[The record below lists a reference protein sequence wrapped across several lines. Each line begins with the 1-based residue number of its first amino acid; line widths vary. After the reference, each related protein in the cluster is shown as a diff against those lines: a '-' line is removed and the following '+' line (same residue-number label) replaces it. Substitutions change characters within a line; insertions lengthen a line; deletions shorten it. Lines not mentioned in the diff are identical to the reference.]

1 MLANPPA
8 PPVVSLYSRRSDELS
23 KTAPAGRIGGA
34 GEPTRGATASA
45 TERAS
50 PMPVASPGG
59 FMGSTAPAGSL
70 PKLPAYYE
78 YLAPS
83 RWKDGKL
90 SKDQVKATADRLFND
105 SLQRNARKHERAN
118 RPLPRSRFC
127 GKTSTKDERDA
138 RFDYLAEEAEAWV
151 AKKGEGCEPP
161 PLPTT
166 GKVMFCVDPV
176 SGILV
181 PDGMEPAPAFG
192 PKKYTAVCI
201 KQYATPKATRL
212 AKKIE
217 RFDEYMPDLT
227 DEERKILGLPEY
239 GVESECPD
247 EAAIVEM
254 AAAEEKREA
263 DKANKKK
270 ALLRKQQ
277 KFFREKNAEFKAGR
291 EKSTAEL
298 DDAMRAKLAKLVED
312 AKVLEHAQKAKREV
326 SVAKFKEEQAAL
338 TKKMKAAK
346 IETDRRIEEA
356 RKQREAELKKGDQ
369 VRAELGAERIKEKK
383 ADLKKMR
390 EKAAARKAEFEAMMN
405 AADGAGSALAQE
417 INAFRKLAAEE
428 KKKADAK
435 NTAERKKKRLEIIA
449 MNKKYEAKMAE
460 TFKRQDEE
468 MKKRVAEFKAHAEAD
483 AKVQAAHAE
492 KTMKSLQKALSG
504 EHVKAFKEDI
514 LSKRRGEGVDV
525 GEEDGGAAGDDNV
538 EA

>member
-59 FMGSTAPAGSL
+59 FMGATAPAGSL

>member
-59 FMGSTAPAGSL
+59 FMGATAPAGSL

-138 RFDYLAEEAEAWV
+138 RFDYLAEDAEAWV

-247 EAAIVEM
+247 EAAIAEM

-390 EKAAARKAEFEAMMN
+390 EKAAARRAEFEAMMN

>member
-59 FMGSTAPAGSL
+59 FMGATAPAGSL

-449 MNKKYEAKMAE
+449 MNKKYESKMAE

>member
-59 FMGSTAPAGSL
+59 FMGATAPAGSL

-239 GVESECPD
+239 GVEPECPD
-247 EAAIVEM
+247 DAAIMEM
-254 AAAEEKREA
+254 AKAEEKREA
-263 DKANKKK
+263 DKVNKKK

-468 MKKRVAEFKAHAEAD
+468 MKKRVAEFKAHAAAD

>member
-1 MLANPPA
+1 M
-8 PPVVSLYSRRSDELS
+8 
-23 KTAPAGRIGGA
+23 
-34 GEPTRGATASA
+34 
-45 TERAS
+45 
-50 PMPVASPGG
+50 
-59 FMGSTAPAGSL
+59 
-70 PKLPAYYE
+70 
-78 YLAPS
+78 
-83 RWKDGKL
+83 
-90 SKDQVKATADRLFND
+90 
-105 SLQRNARKHERAN
+105 
-118 RPLPRSRFC
+118 
-127 GKTSTKDERDA
+127 
-138 RFDYLAEEAEAWV
+138 

-212 AKKIE
+212 SKKIE

-239 GVESECPD
+239 GVEPECPD
-247 EAAIVEM
+247 EAAIMEM
-254 AAAEEKREA
+254 AEAEEKREA

-405 AADGAGSALAQE
+405 AADGAGSVVYFHSR
-417 INAFRKLAAEE
+417 IGN
-428 KKKADAK
+428 
-435 NTAERKKKRLEIIA
+435 
-449 MNKKYEAKMAE
+449 
-460 TFKRQDEE
+460 
-468 MKKRVAEFKAHAEAD
+468 
-483 AKVQAAHAE
+483 
-492 KTMKSLQKALSG
+492 
-504 EHVKAFKEDI
+504 
-514 LSKRRGEGVDV
+514 
-525 GEEDGGAAGDDNV
+525 
-538 EA
+538 

>member
-59 FMGSTAPAGSL
+59 FMGATAPAGSL

-138 RFDYLAEEAEAWV
+138 RFDYLAEDAEAWV

>member
-1 MLANPPA
+1 MRANPPA
-8 PPVVSLYSRRSDELS
+8 PPPVVSLYSRRSDELS

-34 GEPTRGATASA
+34 SEPTRA

-59 FMGSTAPAGSL
+59 FMGATAPAGSM

-138 RFDYLAEEAEAWV
+138 RFDYLAEDAEAWV

-201 KQYATPKATRL
+201 KQYATPKAIRL
-212 AKKIE
+212 SKKIE

-239 GVESECPD
+239 GVEPECPD
-247 EAAIVEM
+247 DAAIMEM
-254 AAAEEKREA
+254 AKAEEKREA

-405 AADGAGSALAQE
+405 AADGAGSVSL
-417 INAFRKLAAEE
+417 FSFS
-428 KKKADAK
+428 
-435 NTAERKKKRLEIIA
+435 
-449 MNKKYEAKMAE
+449 Y
-460 TFKRQDEE
+460 RQLD
-468 MKKRVAEFKAHAEAD
+468 
-483 AKVQAAHAE
+483 
-492 KTMKSLQKALSG
+492 
-504 EHVKAFKEDI
+504 
-514 LSKRRGEGVDV
+514 
-525 GEEDGGAAGDDNV
+525 
-538 EA
+538 

>member
-1 MLANPPA
+1 
-8 PPVVSLYSRRSDELS
+8 
-23 KTAPAGRIGGA
+23 
-34 GEPTRGATASA
+34 
-45 TERAS
+45 
-50 PMPVASPGG
+50 MPVASPGG
-59 FMGSTAPAGSL
+59 FMGATAPAGSVHDA
-70 PKLPAYYE
+70 KLPAYYE

-83 RWKDGKL
+83 RWKDGRLTKA
-90 SKDQVKATADRLFND
+90 QAKATADRLFND
-105 SLQRNARKHERAN
+105 SLERNARKHERAN

-127 GKTSTKDERDA
+127 GKSSAKEERDA
-138 RFDYLAEEAEAWV
+138 RFDFLAEDANAWV

-181 PDGMEPAPAFG
+181 PDGLEPAPAFG

-201 KQYATPKATRL
+201 KQYASPRAQRL

-239 GVESECPD
+239 GVEPEPPD
-247 EAAIVEM
+247 DAAIAEM

-270 ALLRKQQ
+270 ALLAKQR
-277 KFFREKNAEFKAGR
+277 KFFREKNAEFKASR
-291 EKSTAEL
+291 EKSMAQL
-298 DDAMRAKLAKLVED
+298 DEAMRAKLAALVED
-312 AKVLEHAQKAKREV
+312 AKALERARQTKREM
-326 SVAKFKEEQAAL
+326 SVAKFKEEQAQL
-338 TKKMKAAK
+338 TRKMKAAK
-346 IETDRRIEEA
+346 IETERRIEEA
-356 RKQREAELKKGDQ
+356 RKRREDEMKKGDA
-369 VRAELGAERIKEKK
+369 VRAELEAERIAEKK

-417 INAFRKLAAEE
+417 INHFRKLAAQRTKE
-428 KKKADAK
+428 ADAK
-435 NTAERKKKRLEIIA
+435 NAAERKKKRAEIVA

-468 MKKRVAEFKAHAEAD
+468 MKKRLAEYKAHAEKD
-483 AKVQAAHAE
+483 AKAQAAHAE
-492 KTMKSLQKALSG
+492 QTMAALKKALSG
-504 EHVKAFKEDI
+504 EHLKAPRR
-514 LSKRRGEGVDV
+514 RRGAETEAAED
-525 GEEDGGAAGDDNV
+525 GEEGHAREPDGEEETPAKAAAAEDAVAGQ
-538 EA
+538 

>member
-59 FMGSTAPAGSL
+59 FMGATAPAGSL

-239 GVESECPD
+239 GVEPECPD
-247 EAAIVEM
+247 DAAIMEM
-254 AAAEEKREA
+254 AKAEEKREA
-263 DKANKKK
+263 DKVNKKK

>member
-1 MLANPPA
+1 
-8 PPVVSLYSRRSDELS
+8 
-23 KTAPAGRIGGA
+23 
-34 GEPTRGATASA
+34 
-45 TERAS
+45 
-50 PMPVASPGG
+50 
-59 FMGSTAPAGSL
+59 
-70 PKLPAYYE
+70 
-78 YLAPS
+78 
-83 RWKDGKL
+83 
-90 SKDQVKATADRLFND
+90 
-105 SLQRNARKHERAN
+105 
-118 RPLPRSRFC
+118 
-127 GKTSTKDERDA
+127 
-138 RFDYLAEEAEAWV
+138 
-151 AKKGEGCEPP
+151 
-161 PLPTT
+161 
-166 GKVMFCVDPV
+166 MFCVDPV

-212 AKKIE
+212 SKKIE

-239 GVESECPD
+239 GVEPECPD
-247 EAAIVEM
+247 DAAIMEM

-405 AADGAGSALAQE
+405 AADGAGS
-417 INAFRKLAAEE
+417 
-428 KKKADAK
+428 
-435 NTAERKKKRLEIIA
+435 
-449 MNKKYEAKMAE
+449 
-460 TFKRQDEE
+460 
-468 MKKRVAEFKAHAEAD
+468 V
-483 AKVQAAHAE
+483 
-492 KTMKSLQKALSG
+492 SLFLFSYGQ
-504 EHVKAFKEDI
+504 FD
-514 LSKRRGEGVDV
+514 
-525 GEEDGGAAGDDNV
+525 
-538 EA
+538 

>member
-59 FMGSTAPAGSL
+59 FMGATASAGSL

-105 SLQRNARKHERAN
+105 SLKRNARKHERAN

>member
-1 MLANPPA
+1 
-8 PPVVSLYSRRSDELS
+8 
-23 KTAPAGRIGGA
+23 
-34 GEPTRGATASA
+34 
-45 TERAS
+45 
-50 PMPVASPGG
+50 
-59 FMGSTAPAGSL
+59 
-70 PKLPAYYE
+70 
-78 YLAPS
+78 
-83 RWKDGKL
+83 
-90 SKDQVKATADRLFND
+90 LFND

-138 RFDYLAEEAEAWV
+138 RFDYLAEDAEAWV

-192 PKKYTAVCI
+192 PKKYTGRVHQAVRDA
-201 KQYATPKATRL
+201 QGDSA
-212 AKKIE
+212 
-217 RFDEYMPDLT
+217 F
-227 DEERKILGLPEY
+227 EENRAIRRVHAGSHRRGTQDPRAFQEY
-239 GVESECPD
+239 GVEPECPD
-247 EAAIVEM
+247 DAAIMEM

-263 DKANKKK
+263 DKVNKKR

-405 AADGAGSALAQE
+405 AADGAGSVSLFLFSYGQ
-417 INAFRKLAAEE
+417 FRLTSCFVYRRWRKRLTRFESSPRRR
-428 KKKADAK
+428 
-435 NTAERKKKRLEIIA
+435 RKKR
-449 MNKKYEAKMAE
+449 MP
-460 TFKRQDEE
+460 
-468 MKKRVAEFKAHAEAD
+468 
-483 AKVQAAHAE
+483 
-492 KTMKSLQKALSG
+492 KTRRSERRSG
-504 EHVKAFKEDI
+504 WR
-514 LSKRRGEGVDV
+514 SSR
-525 GEEDGGAAGDDNV
+525 
-538 EA
+538 

>member
-1 MLANPPA
+1 
-8 PPVVSLYSRRSDELS
+8 
-23 KTAPAGRIGGA
+23 
-34 GEPTRGATASA
+34 
-45 TERAS
+45 
-50 PMPVASPGG
+50 MPVASPGG
-59 FMGSTAPAGSL
+59 FMGATAPAGSI
-70 PKLPAYYE
+70 KLPAYYE

-90 SKDQVKATADRLFND
+90 TKDQVKATADRLFND

-138 RFDYLAEEAEAWV
+138 RFDYLAEDAEAWV

-212 AKKIE
+212 SKKIE

-239 GVESECPD
+239 GVEPECPD
-247 EAAIVEM
+247 DAAIMEM
-254 AAAEEKREA
+254 AKAEEKREA

-270 ALLRKQQ
+270 ALLRKQRT
-277 KFFREKNAEFKAGR
+277 FFREKNAEFKAGR

-405 AADGAGSALAQE
+405 AADGAGS
-417 INAFRKLAAEE
+417 
-428 KKKADAK
+428 
-435 NTAERKKKRLEIIA
+435 
-449 MNKKYEAKMAE
+449 
-460 TFKRQDEE
+460 
-468 MKKRVAEFKAHAEAD
+468 V
-483 AKVQAAHAE
+483 
-492 KTMKSLQKALSG
+492 SLFLFSYGQ
-504 EHVKAFKEDI
+504 FD
-514 LSKRRGEGVDV
+514 
-525 GEEDGGAAGDDNV
+525 
-538 EA
+538 